1 MDQYYE
7 QKYLKYKFKYLQ
19 LKNQLGSA
27 KNGVDD
33 WEKKMDTFL
42 ASKSGSSKSGSKSK
56 KSSPVL
62 AAAPA
67 AAAPA
72 AAVVAPVLP
81 VVSLSGKVLLGDF
94 TDEYLKNTSN
104 NELEFVIG
112 KDNMIRII
120 ERIHEQDCVYV
131 ADINQVKTLA
141 KADPRVNEMFKKVKK
156 IKMINPDKDRF
167 KLKESS
173 DGMTMF
179 IKKTILASL

>member
-33 WEKKMDTFL
+33 WEEKMDRSM
-42 ASKSGSSKSGSKSK
+42 ASKLGSSKSGSKSK
-56 KSSPVL
+56 KSSPVP
-62 AAAPA
+62 AAAVAAPA
-67 AAAPA
+67 AA

-81 VVSLSGKVLLGDF
+81 VVSLSGKVLLGDY
-94 TDEYLKNTSN
+94 TDEYLKNTAN
-104 NELEFVIG
+104 IELEFIIG
-112 KDNMIRII
+112 TDDMIRII

-141 KADPRVNEMFKKVKK
+141 KADPRVNEMFKKIKK
-156 IKMINPDKDRF
+156 IKMINPDKDTY

-173 DGMTMF
+173 NGMTMF
-179 IKKTILASL
+179 IKKTILANL